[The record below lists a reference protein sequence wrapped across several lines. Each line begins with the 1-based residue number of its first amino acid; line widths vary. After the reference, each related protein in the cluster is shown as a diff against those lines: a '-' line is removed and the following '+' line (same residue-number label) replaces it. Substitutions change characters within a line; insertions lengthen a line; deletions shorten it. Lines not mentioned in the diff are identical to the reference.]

1 MAFCRTVIHIIQPG
15 DSFYKLAQKYRTT
28 VPDIMM
34 RNPGV
39 NPYNL
44 QVGGKLY
51 ICSGVGQN
59 DMQEEELKVNNEM
72 RMAWMQHIYWELL
85 YQSAVIHD
93 LPNRKATE
101 NRLLETAEQIAAV
114 FAPFYSEN
122 KINRLTELLKKHIEI
137 AGRMLQAMKD
147 GDVRTEETEEA
158 LWKDNAAQIARFLAD
173 NNTDYDYDEL
183 LTYLNRHLDMTKR
196 IMETELSGD
205 YTEVIRLFEEAENQT
220 MELADY
226 LTEGLIRKFI

>member
-59 DMQEEELKVNNEM
+59 DMQEEELKLNNEM
-72 RMAWMQHIYWELL
+72 RESWLQHIYWELIF
-85 YQSAVIHD
+85 QSA
-93 LPNRKATE
+93 
-101 NRLLETAEQIAAV
+101 
-114 FAPFYSEN
+114 F
-122 KINRLTELLKKHIEI
+122 
-137 AGRMLQAMKD
+137 
-147 GDVRTEETEEA
+147 
-158 LWKDNAAQIARFLAD
+158 
-173 NNTDYDYDEL
+173 
-183 LTYLNRHLDMTKR
+183 
-196 IMETELSGD
+196 
-205 YTEVIRLFEEAENQT
+205 
-220 MELADY
+220 
-226 LTEGLIRKFI
+226 